1 MAHLSTIEGETVL
14 TIIWHIDDV
23 HVAADDMD
31 TTVTDEEAED
41 ILSIIAENHDC
52 NIGINW
58 EVFYYH
64 IGMLK
69 AQKEVSEMAQSVLNR
84 KKGKSDA

>member
-1 MAHLSTIEGETVL
+1 MAEIKVYDGEPVL
-14 TIIWHIDDV
+14 VDEWRIADV
-23 HVAADDMD
+23 YQAAEDMG

-41 ILSIIAENHDC
+41 ILYAVANNHDC

-64 IGMLK
+64 IGEL
-69 AQKEVSEMAQSVLNR
+69 EEERTEDEL
-84 KKGKSDA
+84 SDSSRED